1 MKRLRTLSLLSL
13 FCLALAAP
21 SAAFAAEDSAADDA
35 PSGYFEGTEDAD
47 KAEAPEG
54 YLPASS
60 KNTAATEQDKADG
73 FVAADRSSQADTVD
87 GGKLMLLAYAG
98 FWLIALIYIT
108 TLAQRAR
115 RTGKEVVE
123 LHRQLKELDD
133 RIEDL
138 ETRGA

>member
-1 MKRLRTLSLLSL
+1 MKRLHTFAALCMLS
-13 FCLALAAP
+13 LALALP
-21 SAAFAAEDSAADDA
+21 HQGSTQTHDADDA
-35 PSGYFEGTEDAD
+35 PPSGYLRADDQEDA
-47 KAEAPEG
+47 APEG

-60 KNTAATEQDKADG
+60 KSSEDAPQERADG
-73 FVAADRSSQADTVD
+73 FVAAEASQGERVD
-87 GGKLMLLAYAG
+87 GGRLMLLAYAG
-98 FWLIALIYIT
+98 FWLIALAYIT

-138 ETRGA
+138 ERRGA